1 MRSAGPGRS
10 RGAALVGWGVL
21 AFLYLPIVVLA
32 VFSFNAGR
40 YTSHWEGFSLDW
52 YRALLSGSDRQA
64 RSLSAPLDVSI
75 RLALCAAGVAVV
87 LSTTTA
93 LGLRGA
99 RRAVALPLAA
109 LWALPVI
116 LPDIVLGVSWRGAFE
131 RLGLEP
137 GFATLLLA
145 HGTLATA
152 FGLVVVQTRLATL
165 DTSLVEAARDLG
177 ATRLGA
183 VRHVI
188 LPHLRPALAA
198 VVLLAITISFDDYM
212 ITLFLA
218 PDTAPTLPVR
228 VGGLVTKGASPILN
242 ALATLSLL
250 GTFLVALLALRLVR
264 PTTLS

>member
-1 MRSAGPGRS
+1 M
-10 RGAALVGWGVL
+10 
-21 AFLYLPIVVLA
+21 LA

-40 YTSHWEGFSLDW
+40 YTSRWEGWSLDW

-64 RSLSAPLDVSI
+64 RSLAAPLDVSV
-75 RLALCAAGVAVV
+75 RLAFAAAGLAVV
-87 LSTTTA
+87 LSTLTA

-109 LWALPVI
+109 LWSLPVV
-116 LPDIVLGVSWRGAFE
+116 LPDIVLGVSWRGVFE
-131 RLGLEP
+131 ALGLAP

-152 FGLVVVQTRLATL
+152 FGLVVVRTRLATL
-165 DTSLVEAARDLG
+165 DTSLLEAARDLG
-177 ATRLGA
+177 ATRIGA

-228 VGGLVTKGASPILN
+228 VGGLVTKGASPLLN

-250 GTFLVALLALRLVR
+250 GTFLVALVALRLVR

>member
-1 MRSAGPGRS
+1 MPRARTPAIAGW
-10 RGAALVGWGVL
+10 AVL
-21 AFLYLPIVVLA
+21 AFLYVPILVLA

-40 YTSHWEGFSLDW
+40 YTSRWEGWSVSW
-52 YRALLSGSDRQA
+52 YRVLFEGADRQA
-64 RSLSAPLDVSI
+64 RSLAAPLDVSV
-75 RLALCAAGVAVV
+75 RLAVCAAGIAVV
-87 LSTTTA
+87 LATVTA

-109 LWALPVI
+109 LWALPVV
-116 LPDIVLGVSWRGAFE
+116 LPDVVLGVSWRGTFE
-131 RLGLEP
+131 ALGLDP

-152 FGLVVVQTRLATL
+152 FGLVVVRTRLATL
-165 DTSLVEAARDLG
+165 DPSLVEAARDLG
-177 ATRLGA
+177 ASPFGA
-183 VRHVI
+183 FRHVV

-228 VGGLVTKGASPILN
+228 VGGLVTKGASPLLN
-242 ALATLSLL
+242 ALATVSLL

>member
-1 MRSAGPGRS
+1 MRKS
-10 RGAALVGWGVL
+10 RMPSIVGWSVL
-21 AFLYLPIVVLA
+21 VFLYLPIVILA
-32 VFSFNAGR
+32 VFSFNSGH
-40 YTSHWEGFSLDW
+40 YTSHWEGWSLDW
-52 YRALLSGSDRQA
+52 YRALFSGSDRQA
-64 RSLSAPLDVSI
+64 RSLSAPLDISV
-75 RLALCAAGVAVV
+75 RLALCAAGVAIV
-87 LSTTTA
+87 LSTLTA

-99 RRAVALPLAA
+99 TRAVAIPLSA

-116 LPDIVLGVSWRGAFE
+116 LPDIVLGVSWRGTFE
-131 RLGLEP
+131 ALGLEP

-152 FGLVVVQTRLATL
+152 FGLVVVQTRLGSL

-177 ATRLGA
+177 ASRFGA

-188 LPHLRPALAA
+188 LPHLRPAIAA
-198 VVLLAITISFDDYM
+198 VALLAITISFDDYM

-242 ALATLSLL
+242 ALATVSLL